1 MSEQSESGCHCADSS
16 EVRERTGDESL
27 RNIMPGGSVI
37 RGEVREIEVPNGD
50 KYVAVWKRLF
60 LRLRRP
66 TNGVSA

>member
-1 MSEQSESGCHCADSS
+1 
-16 EVRERTGDESL
+16 
-27 RNIMPGGSVI
+27 MPGGSVI
-37 RGEVREIEVPNGD
+37 RGEAREIEVPNGD